1 MLKNKKRMFDWQHS
15 LSFMKNIMITSLIQA
30 KQYAYEKI
38 SQLTNEVI
46 SEDEKALIESAIE
59 QSFFDKIE
67 WMIPE
72 EQLEQIQAETPE
84 EFDAYMFNNI
94 PKYATLLE
102 ETVAEFLAGYLTED
116 DEVEEEIVIE

>member
-1 MLKNKKRMFDWQHS
+1 
-15 LSFMKNIMITSLIQA
+15 MITSLIQA
-30 KQYAYEKI
+30 KQYAYEKV

-67 WMIPE
+67 WMISE
-72 EQLEQIQAETPE
+72 EQLEQAKAETPE
-84 EFDAYMFNNI
+84 ELDAYMFNNI

-116 DEVEEEIVIE
+116 DEEEQEIVIE

>member
-15 LSFMKNIMITSLIQA
+15 LSFIKNIMITSLIQA
-30 KQYAYEKI
+30 KQYAYEKV

-67 WMIPE
+67 WMISE
-72 EQLEQIQAETPE
+72 EQLEQAKAETPE
-84 EFDAYMFNNI
+84 ELDAYMFNNI

-116 DEVEEEIVIE
+116 DEEEQEIVIE